1 MADNVVKLYP
11 ANAAKKADNVL
22 EQAVGNFE
30 DVLLIGWD
38 HNGDLDARATL
49 GLDTSKLVWLMEVFK
64 AKLIRGDY
72 MDDEE

>member
-49 GLDTSKLVWLMEVFK
+49 GLDNSKLVWLMEVFK